1 MSWKDLVGEVLSSL
15 GESIKESYNNGTMG
29 DNFYRAAID
38 VKKQHGKFDE
48 AAIFEDRLESRI
60 SKRREK
66 ERIERENKRNSD
78 Y

>member
-38 VKKQHGKFDE
+38 AKKTTWE
-48 AAIFEDRLESRI
+48 I
-60 SKRREK
+60 
-66 ERIERENKRNSD
+66 
-78 Y
+78 